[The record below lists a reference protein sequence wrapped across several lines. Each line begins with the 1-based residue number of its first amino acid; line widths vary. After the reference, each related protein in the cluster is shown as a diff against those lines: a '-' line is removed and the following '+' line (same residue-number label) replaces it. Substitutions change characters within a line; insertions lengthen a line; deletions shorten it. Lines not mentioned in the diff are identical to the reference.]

1 MTGIDLE
8 KKKKK
13 KGREKNK
20 ECFHKNTLISEP
32 HVAEGQASNLS
43 QA

>member
-8 KKKKK
+8 KKEKKK
-13 KGREKNK
+13 KEEKK

>member
-13 KGREKNK
+13 KGENK